1 MCLNYLLKGERLW
14 GMSLSEIKPLKIQL
28 KEKIFMP
35 SFIFSKTAQWAGL
48 QFFLGQFLPPNL
60 MFDTPFLKGFCNT
73 EPADNC
79 YLL

>member
-1 MCLNYLLKGERLW
+1 
-14 GMSLSEIKPLKIQL
+14 
-28 KEKIFMP
+28 MP